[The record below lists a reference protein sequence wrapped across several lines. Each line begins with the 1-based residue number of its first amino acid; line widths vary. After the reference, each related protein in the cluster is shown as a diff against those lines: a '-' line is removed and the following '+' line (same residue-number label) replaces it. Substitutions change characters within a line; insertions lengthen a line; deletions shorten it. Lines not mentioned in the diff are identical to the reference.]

1 MSYHGGFERSLDT
14 DIPTEELTGENE
26 GSDILE
32 RFHKDIDV
40 LITGH
45 QHRDIAMIKMTP
57 PLSNRYTRYRIW

>member
-26 GSDILE
+26 GFDILE

-45 QHRDIAMIKMTP
+45 QHRDIAMIK
-57 PLSNRYTRYRIW
+57 